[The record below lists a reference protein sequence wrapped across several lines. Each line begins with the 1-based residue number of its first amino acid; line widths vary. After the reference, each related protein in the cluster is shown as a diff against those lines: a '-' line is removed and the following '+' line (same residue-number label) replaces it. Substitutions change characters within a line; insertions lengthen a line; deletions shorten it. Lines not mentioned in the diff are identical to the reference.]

1 MSARRIIMFNRLSA
15 DGYFA
20 GPDGNLDWVVQD
32 DEVDKAGAANIPD
45 TDTML
50 FGRKTYQM
58 FESFWP
64 NALKDADES
73 GARKPHATGQ
83 RSASMKDM
91 AVWINDAT
99 KLVFSKTL
107 KNVTWKNSRLI
118 PAFDPR
124 EIEAMKT
131 QPGKDMIVFGSGSLV
146 SQLTKHDLI
155 DEYRFVISPTLLG
168 DGQTL
173 LKNVGKISKLKL
185 TGCKGYPTGNMIL
198 TYARAA

>member
-1 MSARRIIMFNRLSA
+1 
-15 DGYFA
+15 
-20 GPDGNLDWVVQD
+20 
-32 DEVDKAGAANIPD
+32 
-45 TDTML
+45 
-50 FGRKTYQM
+50 
-58 FESFWP
+58 
-64 NALKDADES
+64 
-73 GARKPHATGQ
+73 
-83 RSASMKDM
+83 MKDM

-124 EIEAMKT
+124 EIEAMKA

-168 DGQTL
+168 DGQTML
-173 LKNVGKISKLKL
+173 NNVGKVSKLKL
-185 TGCKGYPTGNMIL
+185 TDCKGYPTGTMIL

>member
-1 MSARRIIMFNRLSA
+1 MAGRRIIMFNRVSA

-32 DEVDKAGAANIPD
+32 DAVDKAGAANIPD
-45 TDTML
+45 TDTIL

-64 NALKDADES
+64 NALKDADKS

-83 RSASMKDM
+83 RSESMKDM
-91 AVWINDAT
+91 AVWINEAT
-99 KLVFSKTL
+99 KLVFSQTL
-107 KNVTWKNSRLI
+107 KQVTWKNARLI
-118 PAFDPR
+118 RAFDPHD
-124 EIEAMKT
+124 IEAMKS
-131 QPGKDMIVFGSGSLV
+131 QSGKDMIVFGSGSLV

-168 DGQTL
+168 GGRTL
-173 LKNVGKISKLKL
+173 LNESARSRSSSL
-185 TGCKGYPTGNMIL
+185 PTAKDIR
-198 TYARAA
+198 RAT

>member
-1 MSARRIIMFNRLSA
+1 MAVRRIIMFNRLSA

-73 GARKPHATGQ
+73 GAENPTRRG
-83 RSASMKDM
+83 SA
-91 AVWINDAT
+91 
-99 KLVFSKTL
+99 
-107 KNVTWKNSRLI
+107 R
-118 PAFDPR
+118 R
-124 EIEAMKT
+124 
-131 QPGKDMIVFGSGSLV
+131 Q
-146 SQLTKHDLI
+146 
-155 DEYRFVISPTLLG
+155 
-168 DGQTL
+168 
-173 LKNVGKISKLKL
+173 
-185 TGCKGYPTGNMIL
+185 
-198 TYARAA
+198 